1 MCVAYVGLCLP
12 SRTTAMREASV
23 PRRWPEASTTNQL
36 RSISLALGLYVL
48 FIVLV
53 LVPLRLAHRH
63 SPEHQSVR
71 RSCVTIEGR
80 LAGVCQCCLHIG
92 HARPA
97 VPHSHECGDH
107 PANHL
112 AQESVP
118 DHLDG
123 DPLTFPFRLAADP
136 NAADRS

>member
-36 RSISLALGLYVL
+36 RSISLARGLYVL

-53 LVPLRLAHRH
+53 LVPLLVAHRH

-71 RSCVTIEGR
+71 RSCITIKGR
-80 LAGVCQCCLHIG
+80 PAGVREGCAHIVG
-92 HARPA
+92 GRPS
-97 VPHSHECGDH
+97 VPHS
-107 PANHL
+107 
-112 AQESVP
+112 
-118 DHLDG
+118 
-123 DPLTFPFRLAADP
+123 
-136 NAADRS
+136 